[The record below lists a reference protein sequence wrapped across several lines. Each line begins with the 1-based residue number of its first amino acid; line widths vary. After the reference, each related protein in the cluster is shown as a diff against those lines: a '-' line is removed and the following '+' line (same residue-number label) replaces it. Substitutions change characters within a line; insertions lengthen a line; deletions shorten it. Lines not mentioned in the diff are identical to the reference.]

1 MKKIMLMI
9 SMIILLCACGTNKEE
24 LKEKKGIT
32 SVTCEKALD
41 LQANQGV
48 IIDVREKDEYEE
60 SHLEGAINIPYTE
73 IVNKIEDVVDDKEY
87 RLTCKEIVI
96 EQSHEGDA
104 QCEPALFTAV
114 DVFLHSDEREREESG
129 NVLKVVE
136 EDIVYLEAGE
146 SVEQSACKSGIL

>member
-24 LKEKKGIT
+24 LKEKKGMT

-41 LQANQGV
+41 LQADQGV

-73 IVNKIEDVVDDKEY
+73 IVNKIEDVVDDKDS
-87 RLTCKEIVI
+87 II
-96 EQSHEGDA
+96 
-104 QCEPALFTAV
+104 
-114 DVFLHSDEREREESG
+114 
-129 NVLKVVE
+129 
-136 EDIVYLEAGE
+136 IVY
-146 SVEQSACKSGIL
+146 CKSGKRSSIAAQSLSEAGYKNIYDLGSINNCS